1 MVWTNAKSVKEMFI
15 NNTIMA
21 KSVKDAKSV
30 KEMFINKIN
39 AKSVKEMFINNTI
52 MAFYRITRNCKQ

>member
-1 MVWTNAKSVKEMFI
+1 
-15 NNTIMA
+15 MA